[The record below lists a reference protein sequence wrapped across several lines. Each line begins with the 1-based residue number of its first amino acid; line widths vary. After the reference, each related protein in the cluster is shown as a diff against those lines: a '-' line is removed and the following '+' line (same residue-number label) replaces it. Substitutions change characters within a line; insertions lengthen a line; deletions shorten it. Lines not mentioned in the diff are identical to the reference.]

1 MTITLYD
8 SDISFLKLLI
18 KTTTYGLLQDKVSVL
33 FSSILNQ
40 NEHLLAIV
48 MQPLYHIIII
58 IIVVVIIIVVIIIII
73 IIIIITI
80 IMIINHLFHFSNS
93 ILHGSW
99 SKTKIHGS

>member
-48 MQPLYHIIII
+48 MQSLYHIIII
-58 IIVVVIIIVVIIIII
+58 IIVVVIIIVVIII